1 VARQNKNNFTVLVG
15 VAAGYEFPSSSSSA
29 ATAAAAAAGSENI
42 DQDIQN
48 SKTHLMHLMNS
59 PGSTATSGIS
69 LNDPLLTSMT
79 MKSGAVALT
88 NQFIFPQS
96 NLFEGDSTT
105 HGKAKSTGST
115 TTMMTQGSHYPNTAI
130 NTMRSS
136 SALIPGMA
144 SASEIV
150 AATTAAEVAGIKLP
164 SISSLTNA
172 SHNMSSNAS
181 ALMSTNNVNNATT
194 LSSSNHPE
202 EHSAAILRLKAST
215 MKERSEQAKLLLE
228 YYDTCKI
235 LSSVYLLFFNLF
247 PFSKDGRSVPPFAR
261 PGLDK
266 LKQKSQNL
274 INNSNNNNETN
285 NTSNNNPSANTQN
298 NKNSN
303 KPDTAPSSSSA
314 HPQAMSVHHNHP
326 DSTAKPTQE
335 KSNKAPKTTASRK
348 KANNSNRQIILAAAA
363 SLAAHSSDLN
373 HSQPPPPPPPAKAK
387 TPKTSADKPQR

>member
-1 VARQNKNNFTVLVG
+1 VARQNKNNFSVLIG
-15 VAAGYEFPSSSSSA
+15 VAAGYEFPSSSA
-29 ATAAAAAAGSENI
+29 ATAAATAAVTGSENI

-59 PGSTATSGIS
+59 PSSTATSGIS

-105 HGKAKSTGST
+105 HGKAKSSSST

-130 NTMRSS
+130 RSS

-172 SHNMSSNAS
+172 SHNMSSNTS

-235 LSSVYLLFFNLF
+235 PSSVYFLFVVSFISF
-247 PFSKDGRSVPPFAR
+247 Y
-261 PGLDK
+261 
-266 LKQKSQNL
+266 
-274 INNSNNNNETN
+274 
-285 NTSNNNPSANTQN
+285 
-298 NKNSN
+298 
-303 KPDTAPSSSSA
+303 
-314 HPQAMSVHHNHP
+314 
-326 DSTAKPTQE
+326 
-335 KSNKAPKTTASRK
+335 
-348 KANNSNRQIILAAAA
+348 
-363 SLAAHSSDLN
+363 
-373 HSQPPPPPPPAKAK
+373 
-387 TPKTSADKPQR
+387 